1 MLNYLLY
8 DISLI
13 GCGGLSLILFL
24 GFAIISLRTRQLL
37 ALPQF
42 INNVL
47 LSLLCVSIVFFLKT
61 PDSLYMGLVMGVNR
75 NQQIPCS
82 LEPA

>member
-47 LSLLCVSIVFFLKT
+47 LSLSVCV
-61 PDSLYMGLVMGVNR
+61 
-75 NQQIPCS
+75 
-82 LEPA
+82 